1 MASGIARL
9 NGKVA
14 IVTGAAQGIGRA
26 IATRLAAE
34 GAKVAIADIK
44 EDVAN
49 QTAAEI
55 KAAGGDACA
64 VRSPD
69 AAVWALAA
77 AAGSAK
83 TPAKAT
89 HIAAVLIPIMT
100 PT

>member
-1 MASGIARL
+1 MNMSG
-9 NGKVA
+9 
-14 IVTGAAQGIGRA
+14 TQPAANRSCDQCDQ
-26 IATRLAAE
+26 AAE
-34 GAKVAIADIK
+34 ENDPHRRRGITRSRVGGRR
-44 EDVAN
+44 
-49 QTAAEI
+49 TRRWAEVSV
-55 KAAGGDACA
+55 AAGGDACA
-64 VRSPD
+64 VRTPN